1 MADVLVKQFTYQTDS
16 KTGSDRIS
24 RLYIKVYGDGAFIRE
39 VTEITETQSD
49 AAALSRTK
57 NSIEKYGIKAP
68 DGTQYL
74 LESAAPPAPP
84 AAPTETNTGT
94 NTAVLNDAAG
104 TLLTGTSEPN
114 PDTEWSDRTSSSR
127 TIKVTATKNGR
138 NYSVGFYNFYAKDTD
153 EIQKDIW
160 ARTYEDIASRIF
172 NDDVDLDPTLEDKL
186 PYGYTVKVTSYTFTT
201 VPPDRIKEQPAP
213 PPPPPPPPPVIKD
226 RRRKRER
233 YVPESRYGKPKSTS
247 GGDFVIKETG
257 EDYKGNYIEIFDG
270 RFLSGTKPEENG
282 AELVE
287 LSPNYLEDLMPA
299 ATIAAGL
306 LAGFFKPKLK
316 KGDKEKGKTKR
327 FFVQDKRTNKITET
341 NLETY
346 QLSQNIPS
354 KRFVA
359 VDWELKGPAEDQVI
373 KGYPYEGAASK
384 NKKAIAAVEKQMPG
398 ISTFITDYAFLVE
411 EPSYTTASTL
421 SSDIVKVQD
430 PLVVLEN
437 SRKANFDT
445 RK

>member
-213 PPPPPPPPPVIKD
+213 PPPPPPPPASNLVLAILAIFAAAAIPTPTAVATFHT
-226 RRRKRER
+226 
-233 YVPESRYGKPKSTS
+233 VPNG
-247 GGDFVIKETG
+247 
-257 EDYKGNYIEIFDG
+257 
-270 RFLSGTKPEENG
+270 SGT
-282 AELVE
+282 
-287 LSPNYLEDLMPA
+287 
-299 ATIAAGL
+299 
-306 LAGFFKPKLK
+306 
-316 KGDKEKGKTKR
+316 
-327 FFVQDKRTNKITET
+327 
-341 NLETY
+341 
-346 QLSQNIPS
+346 
-354 KRFVA
+354 
-359 VDWELKGPAEDQVI
+359 
-373 KGYPYEGAASK
+373 
-384 NKKAIAAVEKQMPG
+384 
-398 ISTFITDYAFLVE
+398 TD
-411 EPSYTTASTL
+411 
-421 SSDIVKVQD
+421 
-430 PLVVLEN
+430 
-437 SRKANFDT
+437 
-445 RK
+445 